1 MAEDSAYTQGETGT
15 EADTE
20 TATEA
25 AAVAPPPD
33 GSFTTDRLAVT
44 EKGGVYY
51 MNFVNGNTPT
61 ATVEGCQMGEIL
73 FDSVDAFLRRR
84 PRRGFFPREYNK
96 DHLLPHGRRHSDS
109 EYGAAVLS
117 RPA

>member
-33 GSFTTDRLAVT
+33 GSFTTVRLAVT
-44 EKGGVYY
+44 EKNGVYY

-73 FDSVDAFLRRR
+73 FD
-84 PRRGFFPREYNK
+84 
-96 DHLLPHGRRHSDS
+96 
-109 EYGAAVLS
+109 
-117 RPA
+117 